1 MRPKIYL
8 EPTFEQ
14 DFEPL
19 KIKQQLNS
27 DMKSAFFMDSSASL
41 VQAVID
47 DAPKEFVELSEMSIG
62 DAFGYKTRTLESV
75 ATSFSDEEE
84 DGTQET

>member
-8 EPTFEQ
+8 EPVLEQ

-27 DMKSAFFMDSSASL
+27 DVKSAFFMDSSASL
-41 VQAVID
+41 AQAVFD
-47 DAPKEFVELSEMSIG
+47 DAPKEFVEYSEMTMEEAVG
-62 DAFGYKTRTLESV
+62 MKVQTPEDAQ
-75 ATSFSDEEE
+75 SFPEEE
-84 DGTQET
+84 L